1 MEAGKLT
8 EGMQQVFLELLGK
21 CPYVAAVCEH
31 LNLTTDEV
39 RFLRKASPEFDDRV
53 KQALEDGRELIEYH
67 AWRRAVEGT
76 KKLSGYDADGNPIEN
91 TVYSDRLHAKLL
103 DGNLPKKFNP
113 GRFTLDAPAGQIQMN
128 FNLGGI
134 EELPPEQLPEPE
146 VLDVE
151 ED

>member
-1 MEAGKLT
+1 VNT
-8 EGMQQVFLELLGK
+8 
-21 CPYVAAVCEH
+21 CNSPPP
-31 LNLTTDEV
+31 
-39 RFLRKASPEFDDRV
+39 RSASSARPTPSSTPV

-76 KKLSGYDADGNPIEN
+76 KKVAGFDADGNPIEN
-91 TVYSDRLHAKLL
+91 TTYSDRLHAKLL

-128 FNLGGI
+128 FNLGGQV
-134 EELPPEQLPEPE
+134 EEVPPEQLPEPE

-151 ED
+151 DS